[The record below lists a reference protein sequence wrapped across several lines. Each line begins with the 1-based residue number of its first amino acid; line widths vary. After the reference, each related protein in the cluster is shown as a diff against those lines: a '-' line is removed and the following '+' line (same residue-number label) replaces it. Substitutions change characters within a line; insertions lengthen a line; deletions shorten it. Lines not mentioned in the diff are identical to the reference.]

1 MTEAIDVHA
10 HVGLADGFPQKGKEK
25 ELLFMP
31 QDVLDEM
38 RREAGV
44 RMVMASAAEGIFPFG
59 GHTVTEANR
68 RLFKLTRTVPW
79 LYQWVIVNPL
89 APETY
94 TQAGEM
100 LKEQKCVGI
109 KIHPDAHG
117 YSVAEYG
124 NEIFAF
130 ASEFQ
135 AVVETHSGDRLSMP
149 EEYVAFADRYPDVRI
164 LLSHLGNGCDGD
176 VTHQVRAISESRNGN
191 LYTDVSSAKSILP
204 GLVEWAVHEVGSEH
218 IMFGSDSPLHH
229 LGMMRSRIDYGEL
242 SDQDKKNI
250 LYRTAK
256 RLFSLN

>member
-1 MTEAIDVHA
+1 MTAAIDVHA
-10 HVGLADGFPQKGKEK
+10 HFGMADGFPQKGKEK
-25 ELLFMP
+25 EFLFLP

-38 RREAGV
+38 RKEAGV
-44 RMVMASAAEGIFPFG
+44 RVVMASAAEGIFPFG
-59 GHTVTEANR
+59 AHTVAEANR
-68 RLFKLTRTVPW
+68 RLFELTQTVPW

-89 APETY
+89 EPETY
-94 TQAGEM
+94 IQAREM

-135 AVVETHSGDRLSMP
+135 AVVETHSGDKLSMP
-149 EEYVAFADRYPDVRI
+149 EEYVVFADRYPAVRI

-176 VTHQVRAISESRNGN
+176 VTHQVRAVLKGRNGN
-191 LYTDVSSAKSILP
+191 LYTDVSSVKSILP
-204 GLVEWAVHEVGSEH
+204 GLVEWAVREIGSDH

-229 LGMMRSRIDYGEL
+229 MGMMRSRIDYAML
-242 SDQDKKNI
+242 PAQDKENI
-250 LYRTAK
+250 LYRTAN